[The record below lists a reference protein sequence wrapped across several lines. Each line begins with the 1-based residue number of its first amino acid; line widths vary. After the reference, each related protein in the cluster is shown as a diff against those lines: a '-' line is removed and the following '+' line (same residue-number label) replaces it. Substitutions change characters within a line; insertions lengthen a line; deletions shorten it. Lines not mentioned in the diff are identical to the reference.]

1 MFPVCCIIFLRV
13 NKGETVSYGMTWTA
27 DNDTKVAVIPIG
39 YADGISRKLSNNWE
53 VKINGKY
60 YPLRGKVCMDT
71 IIVDIGNDNIK
82 SEDEVLIFGDDE
94 KLNAKT
100 MAERIGTISHE
111 VLVNIGYRVKRL
123 YI

>member
-1 MFPVCCIIFLRV
+1 M
-13 NKGETVSYGMTWTA
+13 
-27 DNDTKVAVIPIG
+27 
-39 YADGISRKLSNNWE
+39 
-53 VKINGKY
+53 
-60 YPLRGKVCMDT
+60 
-71 IIVDIGNDNIK
+71 IGNDNIK